1 MPSRHSAQFYRVCD
15 QPQYSGNST
24 SARMAETGEPEPSP
38 AFANYTRVWQ
48 IREANTSF
56 LVRVCVCVCTQTGV
70 FGVEISQ

>member
-38 AFANYTRVWQ
+38 ASANYTRVWQ